1 VRLVETSKFKKLRK
15 KIKGN
20 LEKQALKESILKI
33 LDNPTAGKKLKGE
46 FQDLRSF
53 SYSVK
58 GQNRRLI
65 YKYEKDCLVLLS
77 FGLREGIYK

>member
-15 KIKGN
+15 KIKRD
-20 LEKQALKESILKI
+20 LEKAALKEAILKI
-33 LDNPTAGKKLKGE
+33 LGNPTAGKKLKGE

-65 YKYEKDCLVLLS
+65 CKQENDCLVLLS
-77 FGLREGIYK
+77 FGPREGIYK

>member
-1 VRLVETSKFKKLRK
+1 MRLVETSKFKKPRK
-15 KIKGN
+15 KIKVD
-20 LEKQALKESILKI
+20 LEKKALKEAVLKI
-33 LDNPTAGKKLKGE
+33 LHNPTAGKKLKGE

-65 YKYEKDCLVLLS
+65 YKQENDCLVLLS
-77 FGLREGIYK
+77 FGPRIGIYK